1 MLTCQRRGFDLCSL
15 QLVKMQLAGPT
26 THCSRK
32 AAQQA
37 SLSSQ
42 HAGRATL
49 RVMGATLADV
59 WLVLTPA
66 KEVRA
71 FVKKG

>member
-1 MLTCQRRGFDLCSL
+1 
-15 QLVKMQLAGPT
+15 MQLAGPT

-66 KEVRA
+66 MEVRA